1 MVERL
6 NREIRRALAAS
17 GVKSRL
23 EGLGNEL
30 RVSSPEEMRAH
41 VAKEVARCSKVIRDA
56 KISQL

>member
-17 GVKSRL
+17 EVKSRL

-30 RVSSPEEMRAH
+30 RTGSPEEMRAR
-41 VAKEVARCSKVIRDA
+41 VAKEAARWSKVIRDA
-56 KISQL
+56 KIAQQ